1 MGLLAEIFA
10 KFNIQCKEGG
20 PGRIKINNLISES
33 SSTLISFPN
42 LKKALRNIKIIVCF
56 KKIPRFSSH
65 TFFWLNV

>member
-1 MGLLAEIFA
+1 LREERGLLAEIFA

-42 LKKALRNIKIIVCF
+42 LKKAFSNIKKSYF
-56 KKIPRFSSH
+56 KKKYPLL
-65 TFFWLNV
+65 WPNV